1 MYQIQTLNAI
11 DPIIFDHF
19 CAARYAVSDDCAAP
33 DGILVRSADM
43 HETRLPQSLLGI
55 ARAGA
60 GTNNIPVER
69 CAQEGVV
76 VFNTPG
82 ANANAVKE
90 LVLAGLLLS
99 GRKVIDGANWVQTL
113 LAQGDA
119 IPKLVEKGKNNFTGP
134 ELIGRKL
141 GVIGLG
147 AIGAMVANAAYYGL
161 DMTVY
166 GYDPFISV
174 ESAWGLS
181 RHIIRANA
189 LDELIAACDYIS
201 IHVPLMEKTRGLL
214 GAEQFAAMK
223 DGAVVLNF
231 ARGELVDDDAVLS
244 ALQSGKLRRYVT
256 DFPNAALLGQEN
268 IIAIPH
274 LGASTPDSETN
285 CADMAARQLQDY
297 IENGN
302 IVNSVNYPDCML
314 PRNCAHRMCVLH
326 RNVANMVGQVTALL
340 GQASVNIDTMI
351 NKSRGAY
358 ACTILEL
365 DTLPGDGVAQ
375 QIAAIDGILRVRTL

>member
-1 MYQIQTLNAI
+1 MYQIKTLNAI

-19 CAARYAVSDDCAAP
+19 SAKSYTVAGDVASP

-43 HETRLPQSLLGI
+43 HAAELPECLLAI

-69 CAQEGVV
+69 CAQEGIV

-90 LVLAGLLLS
+90 LVMAGLLLS

-113 LAQGDA
+113 IDQGDA
-119 IPKLVEKGKNNFTGP
+119 VPKLVEKGKNNFIGP
-134 ELIGRKL
+134 ELMGRKL

-147 AIGAMVANAAYYGL
+147 AIGAMVANAAYYGF

-181 RHIIRANA
+181 RHIIRATA
-189 LDELIAACDYIS
+189 LDELITECDYIS
-201 IHVPLMEKTRGLL
+201 IHVPLMDKTRGLL

-231 ARGELVDDDAVLS
+231 ARGELVDNDAVLA
-244 ALQSGKLRRYVT
+244 ALASGKLRRYVT

-268 IIAIPH
+268 VICIPH
-274 LGASTPDSETN
+274 LGASTPDSEIN
-285 CADMAARQLQDY
+285 CANMAASQLRDY
-297 IENGN
+297 IEDGN
-302 IVNSVNYPDCML
+302 IVNSVNYPDCTL
-314 PRNCAHRMCVLH
+314 PRNRAHRMCVLH
-326 RNVANMVGQVTALL
+326 RNVANMVGQITALL
-340 GQASVNIDTMI
+340 GQAAVNIDTML

-365 DTLPGDGVAQ
+365 DTLPEDAVAEK
-375 QIAAIDGILRVRTL
+375 IAAIDGILRVRTL